1 MQAITCKNFR
11 VPAKRPDESEPR
23 PPTTRQRLLDA
34 ARVEFGLSGIEG
46 ATTRAIAERAGCNEV
61 TLFRLFE
68 SKLKLLGA
76 VVGETSR
83 EFLALTD
90 CADQLTGDLVKDLTR
105 MATVCTESME
115 RCEDVARALIGESRR
130 RPTLAKELIG
140 DVMTPFHRCIAD
152 CLKKHQRAGR
162 VRSKLDTAAFA
173 EILTATLMGG
183 VLRRGSGLSAYERG
197 PWIRRT
203 VEFLTRGALV
213 PDSGETTPSKPAGAG
228 RRSKR

>member
-11 VPAKRPDESEPR
+11 VPAKRPASAAPQ

-34 ARVEFGLSGIEG
+34 ARAEFGLSGIEG
-46 ATTRAIAERAGCNEV
+46 ATTRAIAVRAGCNEV

-90 CADQLTGDLVKDLTR
+90 CAHQLTGDLVKDLTQL
-105 MATVCTESME
+105 ATVCTESME
-115 RCEDVARALIGESRR
+115 RSEDVARALIGESRR

-140 DVMTPFHRCIAD
+140 DVMKPFHRCIVN
-152 CLKKHQRAGR
+152 CLKSHQKTGR
-162 VRSKLDTAAFA
+162 VRANLDAAAFA

-183 VLRRGSGLSAYERG
+183 VLRRGSGLSDLARG

-203 VEFLTRGALV
+203 VEFLTRGVLV
-213 PDSGETTPSKPAGAG
+213 PEAVMPQAPSK
-228 RRSKR
+228 RRSRKASA